1 MYGTLHFV
9 PLAMLLLVET
19 KMMGSWYNIWSI
31 WVSCMNCS
39 DWWCRITQKSNGRY
53 VNCNFILSHKSNY
66 IAIIWSHCVIF
77 VQACWTLSN
86 VTCSEE
92 HIEEVL
98 AGELFPIIIQ
108 ILKTEEYD
116 ISKEAAWF
124 GCPFSSCIWFIWQY
138 LTGNDVVL
146 YDRTLANALSRSKS
160 NAFQLLKILNMGVL
174 APVIQ
179 WLRDASKSVN
189 DEIRELCEGVLS
201 VEKPMK
207 SLLSGYS
214 RFQCGIDDDIAFDV
228 LRVIM
233 QFVTGSALNLRQ
245 ELEMCG
251 IGMSNM
257 QTSKLSE
264 WICSSLI
271 LSPCS
276 SCIFYMHTDVLHAE
290 NTVY

>member
-1 MYGTLHFV
+1 M
-9 PLAMLLLVET
+9 A
-19 KMMGSWYNIWSI
+19 
-31 WVSCMNCS
+31 
-39 DWWCRITQKSNGRY
+39 
-53 VNCNFILSHKSNY
+53 
-66 IAIIWSHCVIF
+66 
-77 VQACWTLSN
+77 
-86 VTCSEE
+86 CSEE

-108 ILKTEEYD
+108 ILQTEEYE

-124 GCPFSSCIWFIWQY
+124 GCPFPLCIWFIRQY
-138 LTGNDVVL
+138 LTSDNVSL
-146 YDRTLANALSRSKS
+146 YNRTLANALSRSKS
-160 NAFQLLKILNMGVL
+160 NAFQILNILNVGVL

-179 WLRDASKSVN
+179 WLRDASKSAN
-189 DEIRELCEGVLS
+189 DEIRQLCEGVLS

-207 SLLSGYS
+207 RAMKLLLSGYS

-251 IGMSNM
+251 IAMSNM

-264 WICSSLI
+264 
-271 LSPCS
+271 
-276 SCIFYMHTDVLHAE
+276 
-290 NTVY
+290 